1 MLLRGIRPTA
11 RGATSTDSICIRI
24 QDTMREKW
32 AVVTGGAR
40 NIGQEIGRR
49 LLEDGFRVI
58 AMDIVRPEDTDLQA
72 DAMLVDL
79 SDRKAAEA
87 AFAKIAATHPVTALV
102 NNVGIVRP
110 AEFDTVK
117 IDDFETV
124 LNLNTRTALI
134 AAKALVPGMR
144 ALGGGRIV
152 MNTSRVTLGKEAR
165 SLYSASKG
173 ALQSMARTWALELA
187 RDQITVNC
195 VAPGPIA
202 TSVFW
207 QNNPPEADYTRNLI
221 ASVPV
226 QRMGKPEDVANAV
239 SFFCDARSGFVTG
252 QTLYVCGGVTV
263 G

>member
-1 MLLRGIRPTA
+1 M
-11 RGATSTDSICIRI
+11 
-24 QDTMREKW
+24 QEKW

-40 NIGQEIGRR
+40 NIGQAICRR
-49 LLEDGFRVI
+49 LLDDGFRVI
-58 AMDIVRPEDTDLQA
+58 ALDIVRPQDPDLQA
-72 DAMLVDL
+72 DAVLVDL
-79 SDRKAAEA
+79 SDRKAAEEA
-87 AFAKIAATHPVTALV
+87 LDAIAATHRVTALV

-110 AEFDTVK
+110 ADFDAVNV
-117 IDDFETV
+117 DDFEAV

-144 ALGGGRIV
+144 ELGGGRIV

-173 ALQSMARTWALELA
+173 AMQSMARTWALELA

-207 QNNPPEADYTRNLI
+207 QNNPPEAEYTRKLI
-221 ASVPV
+221 GSVPV
-226 QRMGKPEDVANAV
+226 QRMGRPEDVANAV
-239 SFFCDARSGFVTG
+239 SFFCDPKADFVTG
-252 QTLYVCGGVTV
+252 QTLFVCGGVTV

>member
-1 MLLRGIRPTA
+1 MT
-11 RGATSTDSICIRI
+11 
-24 QDTMREKW
+24 EKW

-40 NIGQEIGRR
+40 NIGEAIGLR
-49 LLEDGFRVI
+49 LVVDGFRVI
-58 AMDIVRPEDTDLQA
+58 ALDIVAPEAPALQA
-72 DAMLVDL
+72 DARLVDL
-79 SDRKAAEA
+79 SDRNATEA
-87 AFAKIAATHPVTALV
+87 AFAEMAALPVSVLV
-102 NNVGIVRP
+102 NNVGVVRP
-110 AEFDTVK
+110 ALFDAV
-117 IDDFETV
+117 DVQDFDEV
-124 LNLNTRTALI
+124 LHLNTRTALI

-144 ALGGGRIV
+144 RLGGGRIV

-187 RDQITVNC
+187 ADGITVNC

-207 QNNPPEADYTRNLI
+207 ANNPPEADYTRKLMAGI
-221 ASVPV
+221 PV
-226 QRMGKPEDVANAV
+226 GRMGTPEDVANAV
-239 SFFCDARSGFVTG
+239 SFFCDARSGFITG